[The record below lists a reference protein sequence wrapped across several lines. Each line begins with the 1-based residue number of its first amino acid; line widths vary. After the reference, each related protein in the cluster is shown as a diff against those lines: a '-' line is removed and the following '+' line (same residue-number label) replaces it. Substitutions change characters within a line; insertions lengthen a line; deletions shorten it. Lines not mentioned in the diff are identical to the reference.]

1 MLPIIRVI
9 DPPYGDKIKVR
20 NPDERFKNT
29 ILLNFAR
36 LNYLSKLQYLKRR
49 PVKKNNLKNLES
61 KLTKDF

>member
-29 ILLNFAR
+29 ILLNLPSWIIWA
-36 LNYLSKLQYLKRR
+36 NYNIS
-49 PVKKNNLKNLES
+49 NEEN
-61 KLTKDF
+61 D